1 MWLPCREGLS
11 TYRCGWDDGYFVG
24 PEKEVFEAL
33 TVFSL
38 EVQRR
43 SGLVLQVPKSEVY
56 TTNGVMPPQAPE
68 GFVNAGL
75 IQEDQFHPGFL
86 CYGVPVGS
94 DDYVVKMLDHKLD
107 ELEKEAETIGSV
119 LEDSRQSM
127 WAMLRSSFAQ
137 KLDYWL
143 TLVYPSLVKRA
154 AERMDNLE
162 LKVVWGLLG
171 VPLPMGQ
178 EDLDGNMVINVP
190 VQDMQERSFQNWV
203 LRLPIRLVELGS
215 GAMLRQVLLL
225 SLVDWNSPF
234 LISPKGLGSVHC

>member
-1 MWLPCREGLS
+1 MH
-11 TYRCGWDDGYFVG
+11 
-24 PEKEVFEAL
+24 
-33 TVFSL
+33 
-38 EVQRR
+38 
-43 SGLVLQVPKSEVY
+43 
-56 TTNGVMPPQAPE
+56 GVMPPQAPE

-75 IQEDQFHPGFL
+75 VQEDQFHPDFL

-107 ELEKEAETIGSV
+107 ELEKVAETIGSV

-127 WAMLRSSFAQ
+127 WAMLRSSFSQ

-171 VPLPMGQ
+171 V
-178 EDLDGNMVINVP
+178 
-190 VQDMQERSFQNWV
+190 
-203 LRLPIRLVELGS
+203 
-215 GAMLRQVLLL
+215 
-225 SLVDWNSPF
+225 
-234 LISPKGLGSVHC
+234 